1 MKLFW
6 MIVMLQK
13 TNLFVTFWAKK
24 AKKWSSIWL
33 NVNLKQHFPL
43 VQLIFILKI
52 LMKSQKCQRSGLKQ
66 CFLYGKRCFFD
77 KFKVKRCHFVRFSQ
91 KCHWDNN
98 FLWFSRDMNFSKIN
112 IYILFTKNYKGNEWN
127 DFWCYWKPI
136 FAFFFDLY
144 GQKTQRN
151 STSLNWI
158 CISNDVF
165 LIFQLIFLAKFTVE
179 LEKYPK

>member
-1 MKLFW
+1 MDDSHAAENQSFW
-6 MIVMLQK
+6 NFLGQK
-13 TNLFVTFWAKK
+13 SQKMVQYLTECKFETTFSTSTANLY
-24 AKKWSSIWL
+24 
-33 NVNLKQHFPL
+33 
-43 VQLIFILKI
+43 LKI
-52 LMKSQKCQRSGLKQ
+52 LMKSQKCPKSGLKQ

-112 IYILFTKNYKGNEWN
+112 ILFTKNYKGNEWN

-144 GQKTQRN
+144 GQKTQKN
-151 STSLNWI
+151 STLLNWI
-158 CISNDVF
+158 CISNDF
-165 LIFQLIFLAKFTVE
+165 F
-179 LEKYPK
+179 

>member
-13 TNLFVTFWAKK
+13 TNLFGTFWAKK

-52 LMKSQKCQRSGLKQ
+52 LMKSQKCPKSGLKQ

-98 FLWFSRDMNFSKIN
+98 FLWFSWDTKFSKIN

-127 DFWCYWKPI
+127 DFLCYWKPI
-136 FAFFFDLY
+136 FAFFFNLY
-144 GQKTQRN
+144 GQKTQKIRALL
-151 STSLNWI
+151 TWI
-158 CISNDVF
+158 CISND
-165 LIFQLIFLAKFTVE
+165 IF
-179 LEKYPK
+179 